1 MALKVNGTSVVDNSR
16 NITNVVN
23 IDSAGI
29 STLGR
34 SVVVENDGG
43 TPTITLDGTS
53 GIATAP
59 TVSADTVKV
68 GTAVTISAGVVTATS
83 FEGSGSSLTGLTGAS
98 SGTYGSASQVAQI
111 TVDSSNRITSI
122 SNVAITGGG
131 GGGGSTTE
139 GIGTALST
147 DTSSILSIIYKT
159 PVSFTIPNSTTVV
172 VQSDSSSNNIAY
184 TKLDEIIV
192 GSGAVFEI
200 ADGTELRMNIL
211 DIF

>member
-23 IDSAGI
+23 IN
-29 STLGR
+29 ST
-34 SVVVENDGG
+34 
-43 TPTITLDGTS
+43 

-59 TVSADTVKV
+59 TVSASTVSASTVKV

-98 SGTYGSASQVAQI
+98 SGTYGSATQSAQI
-111 TVDSSNRITSI
+111 VVDANNRITSI
-122 SNVAITGGG
+122 SNVTISGGG

-147 DTSSILSIIYKT
+147 DATSILSIIYKT
-159 PVSFTIPNSTTVV
+159 PKSFTIPNSTNVV

>member
-23 IDSAGI
+23 IN
-29 STLGR
+29 ST
-34 SVVVENDGG
+34 
-43 TPTITLDGTS
+43 

-59 TVSADTVKV
+59 TVSASTVKV

-98 SGTYGSASQVAQI
+98 SGTYGSATQSAQI
-111 TVDSSNRITSI
+111 VVDANNRITSI
-122 SNVAITGGG
+122 SNVAISGGG

-147 DTSSILSIIYKT
+147 DATSILSIIYKT
-159 PVSFTIPNSTTVV
+159 PKSFTIPNSTNVV

>member
-1 MALKVNGTSVVDNSR
+1 MALKVNGISVVDNNR
-16 NITNVVN
+16 DITNVVN
-23 IDSAGI
+23 IDS
-29 STLGR
+29 
-34 SVVVENDGG
+34 
-43 TPTITLDGTS
+43 S
-53 GIATAP
+53 GIATAS
-59 TVSADTVKV
+59 TVSANTVKV

-122 SNVAITGGG
+122 SNVTISGG

-147 DTSSILSIIYKT
+147 DATSILSIIYKT
-159 PVSFTIPNSTTVV
+159 PESFTIPNSTTVV

>member
-23 IDSAGI
+23 IDS
-29 STLGR
+29 
-34 SVVVENDGG
+34 
-43 TPTITLDGTS
+43 S
-53 GIATAP
+53 GIATAS
-59 TVSADTVKV
+59 TVSASTVKV

-122 SNVAITGGG
+122 SNVSITGG

-139 GIGTALST
+139 GIGTALSS
-147 DTSSILSIIYKT
+147 DASSILSIIYKT
-159 PVSFTIPNSTTVV
+159 PTSFTIPNNTTVV
-172 VQSDSSSNNIAY
+172 VQSDSVSNNIAY

-192 GSGAVFEI
+192 GSGSVFQI

>member
-16 NITNVVN
+16 NIANVVN
-23 IDSAGI
+23 INS
-29 STLGR
+29 
-34 SVVVENDGG
+34 
-43 TPTITLDGTS
+43 S

-59 TVSADTVKV
+59 TVSASTVKV

-122 SNVAITGGG
+122 SNVTITGGGG

-147 DTSSILSIIYKT
+147 DATSILSIIYKT
-159 PVSFTIPNSTTVV
+159 PKSFTIPNSTNVV

-184 TKLDEIIV
+184 T
-192 GSGAVFEI
+192 
-200 ADGTELRMNIL
+200 
-211 DIF
+211 